1 MTSIT
6 IKNLDDDLAILLQ
19 RRAENSG
26 RSPEEEAKEIL
37 RAVLTKNTDAPLN
50 LAAAIEQR
58 FASFGDF
65 EIPPVV
71 REPLREPPQF

>member
-6 IKNLDDDLAILLQ
+6 IENLDDDIAIILQ
-19 RRAENSG
+19 RRAKDSG
-26 RSPEEEAKEIL
+26 RSPEEEVKEIL
-37 RAVLTKNTDAPLN
+37 RTVLTKNTDAPLN

-65 EIPPVV
+65 EIPAVV